1 MNSEQPS
8 SFLTST
14 GHWATS
20 DEAAA
25 AAGGMDARE
34 SRPHQRR
41 GHEATPSL
49 QRETTALGTPRPWLA
64 PPAETLARSSRR
76 DPGSLLPPRPWLA
89 PPAETLARSSRLIA
103 VDSGTRAAA
112 LLAIHLE
119 DAAED
124 GLHMGPGISYEM
136 GDERPSITVHTAGL
150 PSASPPSMND
160 MRAAHSQHLFSTGY
174 TSASQE

>member
-1 MNSEQPS
+1 MDTRSKTTCAG
-8 SFLTST
+8 TS
-14 GHWATS
+14 
-20 DEAAA
+20 
-25 AAGGMDARE
+25 
-34 SRPHQRR
+34 
-41 GHEATPSL
+41 
-49 QRETTALGTPRPWLA
+49 
-64 PPAETLARSSRR
+64 
-76 DPGSLLPPRPWLA
+76 
-89 PPAETLARSSRLIA
+89 
-103 VDSGTRAAA
+103 
-112 LLAIHLE
+112 E